1 MSVPLLLEMRQ
12 NLSMWIV
19 VWLFAKDFQQIIIYH
34 LWMLGADKVAG
45 ESWQLVIAI
54 DVEGDGLI
62 LCEWHS
68 EGYDTCSCHLV
79 FGFTGTDSTV
89 TTKSVIVEFLCNLI
103 GICNKIEIS
112 VQLWRSPGHF
122 TWYNHW
128 TTLIFEA
135 FNSALLFEVW
145 ILWDGTKWDQL
156 CLQTMQKLYGKENE
170 MIFRN
175 NWLHLQF
182 FLMFHCEFLM
192 SLMLW

>member
-1 MSVPLLLEMRQ
+1 MDCCLTVCKRFSTNYHIPL
-12 NLSMWIV
+12 V
-19 VWLFAKDFQQIIIYH
+19 DV
-34 LWMLGADKVAG
+34 G
-45 ESWQLVIAI
+45 SWQSCWGVMTASHCYRCWRWWSDTVWVTLRRI
-54 DVEGDGLI
+54 
-62 LCEWHS
+62 WHLFLS
-68 EGYDTCSCHLV
+68 SCFWFHWNWLN
-79 FGFTGTDSTV
+79 SYHQ
-89 TTKSVIVEFLCNLI
+89 SVIVEFLCNLI

-112 VQLWRSPGHF
+112 VRLWRLPGHF
-122 TWYNHW
+122 AWYNHW